1 MEDKAENR
9 EEERDV
15 AVKGAIFD
23 MDGTL
28 LDSMPVWEHASE
40 RYLQNKGIAAE
51 EKLSEI
57 LFSMSMRQGAE
68 YVKEMYGL
76 DEDVDTIVA
85 GVNDIVFSAYE
96 KEVQPKEGIRAL
108 LEELGQRGIPM
119 VVATSTDRPMVEAA
133 LKRTGLAPYFAR
145 IFTCTEVGAGK
156 VKPDIYYTAAEFLG
170 TEPGETWV
178 FEDALY
184 AIKTAKA
191 AGFPVVGIY
200 DETSRREQ
208 EGIRDLADIYLKDW
222 REMKAELDAIY
233 HEALEM

>member
-1 MEDKAENR
+1 MMI
-9 EEERDV
+9 
-15 AVKGAIFD
+15 KGAIFD

-40 RYLQNKGIAAE
+40 RYLQAKGIVVE

-68 YVKEMYGL
+68 YVKEKYGL
-76 DEDVDTIVA
+76 REDIDTIVA
-85 GVNDIVFSAYE
+85 GVNEIVFTAYE
-96 KEVQPKEGIRAL
+96 KEVQPKEGIREL
-108 LEELGQRGIPM
+108 LEELRGRGIPM
-119 VVATSTDRPMVEAA
+119 AVATSTDRPMVEAA
-133 LKRTGLAPYFAR
+133 LKRTGLEPYFAR
-145 IFTCTEVGAGK
+145 VFTCTEVGAGK
-156 VKPDIYYTAAEFLG
+156 ARPDIYDAAARFLG
-170 TEPGETWV
+170 TKPGETWV

-208 EGIRDLADIYLKDW
+208 GEIRALADVYLRDW
-222 REMKAELDAIY
+222 KELTV
-233 HEALEM
+233 ERLEG